1 MEETRALLS
10 LPETIGASTMATTTP
25 ADLRYLEPKGG
36 TLLFNRIVARLTR
49 MGLSV
54 WGSRELQVVG
64 RRSGEL
70 RTTPVNLLELGD
82 ATYLV
87 APRGTTQ
94 WVRNLRA
101 AQGRGGLRLGRH
113 VDEFTSAEVADADK
127 VEVLRAYL
135 RRWKFE
141 VGAFFDGVDASS
153 SDEEL
158 LAIAPGH
165 PVFRIEIVDRRRA

>member
-1 MEETRALLS
+1 MSANTTSSAPSATRS
-10 LPETIGASTMATTTP
+10 GA
-25 ADLRYLEPKGG
+25 ADRRYLEPKGA
-36 TLLFNRIVARLTR
+36 TLLFNRLVARLTR

-64 RRSGEL
+64 RRSGEV
-70 RTTPVNLLELGD
+70 RTTPVNLHDLDGH
-82 ATYLV
+82 TYLV

-101 AQGRGGLRLGRH
+101 AGGHGGLRLGRH
-113 VDEFTSAEVADADK
+113 VDEFRSVEVADGDK
-127 VEVLRAYL
+127 VEILRAYL

-158 LAIAPGH
+158 LAIAPGY
-165 PVFRIEIVDRRRA
+165 PVFLVELTEHRGA

>member
-1 MEETRALLS
+1 MT
-10 LPETIGASTMATTTP
+10 TTTTP
-25 ADLRYLEPKGG
+25 ADVRYLEPKGA
-36 TLLFNRIVARLTR
+36 TLVGNRVVARLTR

-70 RTTPVNLLELGD
+70 RTTPVNLLDLDGS
-82 ATYLV
+82 TYLV

-101 AQGRGGLRLGRH
+101 AGGLGGLRLGRH
-113 VDEFTSAEVADADK
+113 VDEFAAVELADADK
-127 VEVLRAYL
+127 VAVLRAYL

-165 PVFRIEIVDRRRA
+165 PVFRVELVGRRRV